1 MTLLINF
8 QFQETA
14 VFIADYYPGWVVDG
28 DTVRTSS
35 TDGATKT
42 TEISSM
48 KLITQNLA
56 YATELERIV

>member
-1 MTLLINF
+1 
-8 QFQETA
+8 
-14 VFIADYYPGWVVDG
+14 VFIADYYPGWIVEG
-28 DTVRTSS
+28 DSVRTSS
-35 TDGATKT
+35 AEGAVKT